1 MQSNQCLIDPYLAI
15 NKDIIL
21 EYVTTDFIVLL
32 KQLLNK

>member
-21 EYVTTDFIVLL
+21 ECVTTDFIFLL
-32 KQLLNK
+32 KQILKK